1 LPKWIDPRTATG
13 RLVILLLLIGV
24 FSLTASI
31 YVDWLWFKSINLAS
45 VFTTTWINQI
55 VLWAVV
61 FVLTFILFY
70 VNLLVVK
77 RHLKSNPGRPSRI
90 TEDGREV
97 IFMNPARDFFEEFL
111 QGPWGRWIFTGL
123 SLIGAFLISTGSYKN
138 WLIVQQFI
146 HRVSVGVADPIF
158 GRDLSFYFFNLNFY
172 DYVCGILISALVLLL
187 IIVVLC
193 YAIGASASL
202 IGGGW
207 QKFSVPKGHIA
218 VLLALFF
225 AIKGW
230 NYWLSTFDVLFSSSS
245 VIYGASYTD
254 IYARLIAYKA
264 MLVLSIVTAGVIL
277 VNIFIKRFKWI
288 IYAAGAW
295 VLVAVVMQGLYPGF
309 VHKFVVQPD
318 EFNKEKP
325 YIENAIKFTRQA
337 YDLADVDSKQ
347 FDISYDLNISD
358 PANLSTLENIRLW
371 DWRPLKTTYQNLQQL
386 RSYYV
391 FDDVDVDRYTVGGKY
406 RQVMVAAREMDPNQ
420 LQPNAQTWINQ
431 RLMYTHGYGVV
442 ASPVNEVAQEG
453 FPSFF
458 IKDIPPRSSSD
469 LVITRPEIY
478 FGEKTDSYV
487 LVNTNQKEFDYP
499 SGDQNVYTTYQ
510 GQNGIKIGSYVRRLS
525 FAWTLKDYKL
535 LLSNDVVS
543 ESQLLMNRNIKL
555 RSQKVAPYLRYD
567 SDPYI
572 VIGPEGRLF
581 WIQDAY
587 TLTSRY
593 PYSQPFDQAGSNY
606 IRNSV
611 KIVTDAYTGE
621 MTFYQADENDPLIK
635 TYAAIFPGL
644 YKPLSEMPEG
654 LRSHIRYPEDLF
666 NVQTQIYSI
675 FHMTDPYVFY
685 NKEDAWVVPNQ
696 LVENKPAAVEPYY
709 LLMRLPGEP
718 NAEYVM
724 MLPFT
729 PKGRLNMVAWMGVRM
744 DGDNY
749 GKMMVYHFP
758 KQETIFGP
766 EQVDARINQDTVIS
780 QQLTLWNQVGSRVLR
795 GGILVIPM
803 NNSILY
809 IEPLYLQ
816 AENSQMPEYKRVIVG
831 YGDKIVMENNL
842 QDALVRLFG
851 AGANIPAQAPTEGGQ
866 PEQKASTADLIKQ
879 ARQYYDTAME
889 MLKQG
894 NWAAYGENI
903 NKLNEI
909 LAKLEQST
917 AG

>member
-1 LPKWIDPRTATG
+1 MPKWIDPRTATG
-13 RLVILLLLIGV
+13 RLTILLLIIAV

-31 YVDWLWFKSINLAS
+31 YVEWLWFKSVNLAT
-45 VFTTTWINQI
+45 VFTTTWLNQI

-61 FVLTFILFY
+61 FISTFLLFY

-77 RHLKSNPGRPSRI
+77 KHLKSNPERPRRV
-90 TEDGREV
+90 TEDGREI
-97 IFMNPARDFFEEFL
+97 IFMHPARNFLDDFI
-111 QGPWGRWIFTGL
+111 QGPWGRWIFIGL
-123 SLIGAFLISTGSYKN
+123 SLIGAFLVSTASFGD
-138 WLIVQQFI
+138 WLIVQQYI
-146 HRVSVGVADPIF
+146 HRVSVGMADPIF
-158 GRDLSFYFFNLNFY
+158 GRDLGFYFFNLNFY
-172 DYVCGILISALVLLL
+172 DYVCGILISVLVLLL
-187 IIVVLC
+187 ITVVAC

-202 IGGGW
+202 IGGKW
-207 QKFSVPKGHIA
+207 QQFSVPKGHIA

-225 AIKGW
+225 AVKGW
-230 NYWLSTFDVLFSSSS
+230 NYWLSTFDILFSSAG
-245 VIYGASYTD
+245 VIYGAAYTD
-254 IYARLIAYKA
+254 VYARLVAYKA
-264 MLVLSIVTAGVIL
+264 MMVLSIITAAVIL

-318 EFNKEKP
+318 EFNKERP

-337 YDLADVDSKQ
+337 YNLDKVDSKQ
-347 FDISYDLNISD
+347 FDISYDLNIAD
-358 PANLSTLENIRLW
+358 PANRTTLENVRLW

-420 LQPNAQTWINQ
+420 LQPQAQTWINQ
-431 RLMYTHGYGVV
+431 RLMYTHGHGVV

-487 LVNTNQKEFDYP
+487 LVNTKQKEFDYP

-510 GQNGIKIGSYVRRLS
+510 GGNSGIKIGSYARRLS
-525 FAWTLKDYKL
+525 IAWSLKDYKL
-535 LLSNDVVS
+535 MLSNDVGP

-555 RSQKVAPYLRYD
+555 RIQKVAPYLRYD

-581 WIQDAY
+581 WILDAY
-587 TLTSRY
+587 TLTNRY

-621 MTFYQADENDPLIK
+621 MTFYQADDSDPLIK
-635 TYAAIFPGL
+635 VYSSIFPGL
-644 YKPLSEMPEG
+644 YKPLSAMPEG
-654 LRSHIRYPEDLF
+654 LLSHVRYPEDMF
-666 NVQTQIYSI
+666 KVQSQIYSTY
-675 FHMTDPYVFY
+675 HMTDPYVFY
-685 NKEDAWVVPNQ
+685 NKEDTWVVPNQ
-696 LVENKPAAVEPYY
+696 LVENKPTAVDPYY
-709 LLMRLPGEP
+709 LLMRLPGET
-718 NAEYVM
+718 NAEYVLI
-724 MLPFT
+724 LPFT

-744 DGDNY
+744 DGANY
-749 GKMMVYHFP
+749 GKIMVYNFP

-809 IEPLYLQ
+809 VEALYLQ
-816 AENSQMPEYKRVIVG
+816 AENSKMPEFKRVIVG

-842 QDALVRLFG
+842 QEALVRLFG
-851 AGANIPAQAPTEGGQ
+851 SGANIPAPTTEAGQ
-866 PEQKASTADLIKQ
+866 PEPNLSTKDLIKQ

-909 LAKLEQST
+909 LARLEQST
-917 AG
+917 PG

>member
-1 LPKWIDPRTATG
+1 MPKWIDPRTATG
-13 RLVILLLLIGV
+13 RLVILLLIIAV

-31 YVDWLWFKSINLAS
+31 YMDWLWFKSINLAS

-61 FVLTFILFY
+61 FVFTFLLFY
-70 VNLLVVK
+70 VNLLIIK
-77 RHLKSNPGRPSRI
+77 RHLKSNPERPSRI
-90 TEDGREV
+90 TEDGREI
-97 IFMNPARDFFEEFL
+97 IFMNPARNFLDNFL
-111 QGPWGRWIFTGL
+111 QGPWGRWIFIGL
-123 SLIGAFLISTGSYKN
+123 SLIGAFLVSTGSFGD
-138 WLIVQQFI
+138 WLVVQQFI
-146 HRVSVGVADPIF
+146 HRVSVGVADPVF
-158 GRDLSFYFFNLNFY
+158 GRDLGFYFFNLNFY

-187 IIVVLC
+187 ITVIVC

-202 IGGGW
+202 IGGNW
-207 QKFSVPKGHIA
+207 QQFSVPKGHIA

-225 AIKGW
+225 AVKAW
-230 NYWLSTFDVLFSSSS
+230 NYWLSTFDILFSSSG
-245 VIYGASYTD
+245 VIYGAAYTD
-254 IYARLIAYKA
+254 IYARLVAYKA
-264 MLVLSIVTAGVIL
+264 MLVLSIVIAGVIL

-325 YIENAIKFTRQA
+325 YIENSIKFTRQA
-337 YDLADVDSKQ
+337 YNLDGADSKQ
-347 FDISYDLNISD
+347 FNIAYDLNIAD
-358 PANLSTLENIRLW
+358 PANRSTLENIRLW

-406 RQVMVAAREMDPNQ
+406 RQVMLAVREMDPNQ
-420 LQPNAQTWINQ
+420 LQPQAQTWVNQ

-469 LVITRPEIY
+469 LVVNRPEIY

-510 GQNGIKIGSYVRRLS
+510 GNNGIKIGSYARRLS
-525 FAWTLKDYKL
+525 FAWALKDYKL
-535 LLSNDVVS
+535 LLSNDVGS
-543 ESQLLMNRNIKL
+543 ESQLLMNRNVKQRI
-555 RSQKVAPYLRYD
+555 QKVAPYLRYD

-581 WIQDAY
+581 WILDAY

-621 MTFYQADENDPLIK
+621 MTFYQTDDNDPLIK

-644 YKPLSEMPEG
+644 YKPISEMPEG
-654 LRSHIRYPEDLF
+654 LRSHVRYPEDLF
-666 NVQTQIYSI
+666 KIQSQMYST

-696 LVENKPAAVEPYY
+696 LVENKPSAVEPYY
-709 LLMRLPGEP
+709 LLMRLPGEA

-724 MLPFT
+724 ILPFT

-744 DGDNY
+744 DGANY
-749 GKMMVYHFP
+749 GKIMVYNFP

-816 AENSQMPEYKRVIVG
+816 AENSQMPEFKRVIVG
-831 YGDKIVMENNL
+831 YGDKIVMESNL

-851 AGANIPAQAPTEGGQ
+851 QGAKIPAQTPTEAGQ
-866 PEQKASTADLIKQ
+866 PEQKASSKELIKQ

-909 LAKLEQST
+909 LARLEQST

>member
-1 LPKWIDPRTATG
+1 MPKWIDPRTSTG
-13 RLVILLLLIGV
+13 RLVILVIILAV
-24 FSLTASI
+24 FSFTASI

-45 VFTTTWINQI
+45 VFTTTWINQLA
-55 VLWAVV
+55 LWAGV
-61 FVLTFILFY
+61 FTFTFILFY
-70 VNLLVVK
+70 INLLILK
-77 RHLKSNPGRPSRI
+77 RHLNSRPERPRRV
-90 TEDGREV
+90 TEDGQEI
-97 IFMNPARDFFEEFL
+97 IFMNPARNFIEEFL
-111 QGPWGRWIFTGL
+111 QGSWGRWLFVGL
-123 SLIGAFLISTGSYKN
+123 SLVGAFLISTGAFGD
-138 WLIVQQFI
+138 WLVVQQFI

-158 GRDLSFYFFNLNFY
+158 GRDLGFYFFNLNFY
-172 DYVCGILISALVLLL
+172 DYVCGILISSLVLLL
-187 IIVVLC
+187 ITVIGL
-193 YAIGASASL
+193 YAVGASASL
-202 IGGGW
+202 LGGNW
-207 QKFSVPKGHIA
+207 QQFSMPKAHIA
-218 VLLALFF
+218 VLLALFL
-225 AIKGW
+225 AVKAW
-230 NYWLSTFDVLFSSSS
+230 NYWLSTFEILFSSGI
-245 VIYGASYTD
+245 IYGAAYTD
-254 IYARLIAYKA
+254 IYARLVAYKA
-264 MLVLSIVTAGVIL
+264 MLVLSLVTAGIIL
-277 VNIFIKRFKWI
+277 INIFIKRFKWI
-288 IYAAGAW
+288 IYAAAAW
-295 VLVAVVMQGLYPGF
+295 VLVALVMQGVYPGF

-337 YDLADVDSKQ
+337 YNLDGADSRP

-358 PANLSTLENIRLW
+358 PANRSTIENIRLW

-391 FDDVDVDRYTVGGKY
+391 FDDVDVDRYTVDGKY
-406 RQVMVAAREMDPNQ
+406 RQVMLAAREMDPGQ
-420 LQPNAQTWINQ
+420 LQPQAQTWINQ

-469 LVITRPEIY
+469 LVVSRPEIY

-499 SGDQNVYTTYQ
+499 AGDQNVYTTYQ
-510 GQNGIKIGSYVRRLS
+510 GKNGIKIGSYVRRLS
-525 FAWTLKDYKL
+525 FSWALKDYKL
-535 LLSNDVVS
+535 LLSNDVGS
-543 ESQLLMNRNIKL
+543 DSQLLMNRNVKL

-572 VIGPEGRLF
+572 VIDPEGRLF

-587 TLTSRY
+587 TLSSRY

-606 IRNSV
+606 MRNSV

-621 MTFYQADENDPLIK
+621 MTFYQVDNNDPLIK

-644 YKPLSEMPEG
+644 FKPMSEMPEG
-654 LRSHIRYPEDLF
+654 LRAHVRYPEDLF
-666 NVQTQIYSI
+666 KVQSQIYSI
-675 FHMTDPYVFY
+675 YHMTDPYVFY

-696 LVENKPAAVEPYY
+696 LVDNKPTTVEPYY
-709 LLMRLPGEP
+709 LLMRLPGEKD
-718 NAEYVM
+718 AEYVLI
-724 MLPFT
+724 LPFT

-749 GKMMVYHFP
+749 GKIMVYNFP

-816 AENSQMPEYKRVIVG
+816 AENSQMPEFKRVIVG

-842 QDALVRLFG
+842 QEALVRIFG
-851 AGANIPAQAPTEGGQ
+851 SGANVAIQTPTEAGQ
-866 PEQKASTADLIKQ
+866 PEQNASTQALIKQ

-917 AG
+917 AD